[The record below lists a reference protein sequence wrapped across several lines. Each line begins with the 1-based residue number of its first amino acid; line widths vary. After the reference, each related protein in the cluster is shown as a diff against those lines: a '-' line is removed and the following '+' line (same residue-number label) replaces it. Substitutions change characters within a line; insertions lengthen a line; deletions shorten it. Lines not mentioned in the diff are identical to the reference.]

1 MQMPQHAE
9 DRTWALIRRLSLAG
23 LIPFVFLALCLWV
36 VGEDLHPYVALSMQ
50 AYGGVIVSFLG
61 GIHWG
66 VGLRN
71 AITQPNAPPLHFS
84 WGVLPPILA
93 WIGVMMPAFAGLP
106 LLGFVLIGCYLVDRK
121 SWPAAGLA
129 PWLPM
134 RLQLTI
140 VSSLSCFLAAG
151 AT

>member
-1 MQMPQHAE
+1 MHKVIHPE
-9 DRTWALIRRLSLAG
+9 DSTWVLIRRLGYAG
-23 LIPFVFLALCLWV
+23 LIPFMFLALCLWV

-50 AYGGVIVSFLG
+50 AWGAVIVSFLG

-66 VGLRN
+66 VGFHN
-71 AITQPNAPPLHFS
+71 ALTQANAPRLHLV
-84 WGVLPPILA
+84 WGIVPTLLA
-93 WIGVMMPAFAGLP
+93 WVAVMMPAFAGLP
-106 LLGFVLIGCYLVDRK
+106 LLGFVLIGCYLVDRQT
-121 SWPAAGLA
+121 WPDAGLA

-134 RLQLTI
+134 RWRLTV

>member
-1 MQMPQHAE
+1 MMKQQHPE
-9 DRTWALIRRLSLAG
+9 DPTWVLIRRLGYAG

-36 VGEDLHPYVALSMQ
+36 AGEELHPYVALSMQ

-66 VGLRN
+66 VGFRN
-71 AITQPNAPPLHFS
+71 AITQPKAPPLHFS
-84 WGVLPPILA
+84 WGVMPSILA

-121 SWPAAGLA
+121 TWPDAGLA

-134 RLQLTI
+134 RLHLTF

>member
-1 MQMPQHAE
+1 MNPVPPLQDP
-9 DRTWALIRRLSLAG
+9 TWVLIRRLGYAG
-23 LIPFVFLALCLWV
+23 LIPFVFLALCLWL

-66 VGLRN
+66 VGFQHAL
-71 AITQPNAPPLHFS
+71 TEPQAPRVHFV
-84 WGVLPPILA
+84 WGVLPSLLA
-93 WIGVMMPAFAGLP
+93 WVGVMMPAYAGLP
-106 LLGFVLIGCYLVDRK
+106 LLGFVLLACYLVDRRT
-121 SWPAAGLA
+121 WPAVGLA

-134 RLQLTI
+134 RLHLT
-140 VSSLSCFLAAG
+140 VVASLSCFLAAG

>member
-1 MQMPQHAE
+1 MQDLHPQA
-9 DRTWALIRRLSLAG
+9 DRTWTLIRRLGYAG

-50 AYGGVIVSFLG
+50 GYGAVIVSFLG

-66 VGLRN
+66 VGFHLALTRRQ
-71 AITQPNAPPLHFS
+71 APTQYFT
-84 WGVLPPILA
+84 WGVAPSLLA
-93 WIGVMMPAFAGLP
+93 WVGVMMPAYGGLP
-106 LLGFVLIGCYLVDRK
+106 LLGFVLIGCYLVDRRT
-121 SWPAAGLA
+121 WPAVGLA

-134 RLQLTI
+134 RLHLT
-140 VSSLSCFLAAG
+140 VVASLSCFLAAG

>member
-1 MQMPQHAE
+1 MHLKPHAP
-9 DRTWALIRRLSLAG
+9 DKTWQYIRKLSFAG
-23 LIPFVFLALCLWV
+23 LIPFAFLALCLWLV
-36 VGEDLHPYVALSMQ
+36 DEDLHPYVALSMQ

-66 VGLRN
+66 VGFHN
-71 AITQPNAPPLHFS
+71 ALTQPSAPRVHFT
-84 WGVLPPILA
+84 WGVAPSLLA
-93 WIGVMMPAFAGLP
+93 WVGVMMPAYAGLP
-106 LLGFVLIGCYLVDRK
+106 LLGFVLIGCYLIDRRT
-121 SWPAAGLA
+121 WPAAGLA

-134 RLQLTI
+134 RWHLTV

>member
-1 MQMPQHAE
+1 MHKVTHPE
-9 DRTWALIRRLSLAG
+9 DPTWVLIRRLGYGG
-23 LIPFVFLALCLWV
+23 LIPFVFLAFCLWV

-66 VGLRN
+66 VGFHHAL
-71 AITQPNAPPLHFS
+71 TQANAPRLHLV
-84 WGVLPPILA
+84 WGIVPTLLA
-93 WIGVMMPAFAGLP
+93 WVAVMMPAFAGLP
-106 LLGFVLIGCYLVDRK
+106 LLGFVLIGCYMVDRK
-121 SWPAAGLA
+121 TWPDAGLA

-134 RLQLTI
+134 RWRLTV